1 MPIGKNWY
9 FMKNGR
15 HLKTDKINSKLKK
28 CKIGKNW
35 EKLKKSRWWKFEI
48 DKNCVL
54 MKIIAA
60 KM

>member
-15 HLKTDKINSKLKK
+15 HLKTDKINSNLKK

-35 EKLKKSRWWKFEI
+35 EKLKKVDDGNLRLIKIAYWWK
-48 DKNCVL
+48 
-54 MKIIAA
+54 
-60 KM
+60 